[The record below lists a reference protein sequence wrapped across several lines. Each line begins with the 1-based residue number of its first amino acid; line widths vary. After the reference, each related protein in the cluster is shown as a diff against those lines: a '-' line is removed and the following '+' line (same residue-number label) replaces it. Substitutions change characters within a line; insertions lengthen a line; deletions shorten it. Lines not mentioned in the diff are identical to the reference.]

1 MYLTE
6 QAAAQYMAV
15 NSRSVMRTLSVV
27 AREGEQFLR
36 DNPIFIVIL
45 VGLAFFFF
53 FATRPRTS

>member
-1 MYLTE
+1 MYFTE
-6 QAAAQYMAV
+6 QAAAEYMAV
-15 NSRSVMRTLSVV
+15 NSRSVMQTLSVV
-27 AREGEQFLR
+27 TREGEQFLR